1 MLRTEENI
9 DEGRLMRLGILADIH
24 EDAERLTL
32 ALQRFRQEGVQQI
45 VVLGDVVFQ
54 MGSRLH
60 ETIALLAEAG
70 AVGVWGNH
78 DLGLCH
84 EPDERFKKRYAGPVF
99 DFMQT
104 LHPRLELEGF
114 LFTHGLPYYDPTD
127 PVGYY
132 LGERPET
139 AGGLAL
145 SFAASSHP
153 VLFVGHFHRWLVAS
167 PAGCL
172 AWDGN
177 EPILLR
183 PGERYLVVVAAV
195 CDGWCAIFDTDSRVM
210 SPFHL
215 PGTSAAG
222 SGGPAP

>member
-1 MLRTEENI
+1 LR
-9 DEGRLMRLGILADIH
+9 
-24 EDAERLTL
+24 
-32 ALQRFRQEGVQQI
+32 RFRQEGVQQI

-104 LHPRLELEGF
+104 LHPRLELAGC
-114 LFTHGLPYYDPTD
+114 LFTHGLPYYDATD
-127 PVGYY
+127 PVVYY

-139 AGGLAL
+139 VEGQAM

-153 VLFVGHFHRWLVAS
+153 AMFLGHFHRWLVAS
-167 PAGCL
+167 PTGLL
-172 AWDGN
+172 AWDGKA
-177 EPILLR
+177 PILLR
-183 PGERYLVVVAAV
+183 PDERYLVVVAAV
-195 CDGWCAIFDTDSRVM
+195 CDGWCAVFDTDSRVM
-210 SPFHL
+210 TPFHL
-215 PGTSAAG
+215 PGATAAG

>member
-1 MLRTEENI
+1 
-9 DEGRLMRLGILADIH
+9 MRLGILADIH
-24 EDAERLTL
+24 EDAERLAL
-32 ALQRFRQEGVQQI
+32 ALRRFRQEGVRQI
-45 VVLGDVVFQ
+45 VVLGDVVFE

-70 AVGVWGNH
+70 TVGVWGNH

-84 EPDERFKKRYAGPVF
+84 EPEEPIKERYAGPVF
-99 DFMQT
+99 DFMRT
-104 LHPRLELEGF
+104 LRPRLELEGC
-114 LFTHGLPYYDPTD
+114 LFTHGLPYYDATD

-139 AGGLAL
+139 AEGLAK

-167 PAGCL
+167 PGGRL
-172 AWDGN
+172 PWEGT

-183 PGERYLVVVAAV
+183 PDERYLVVVAAV
-195 CDGWCAIFDTDSRVM
+195 CDGWCAVFDTDSHVLA
-210 SPFHL
+210 PFL
-215 PGTSAAG
+215 LAGATVAG
-222 SGGPAP
+222 SDGLAP